1 MKNLIRKQI
10 TFQVKEV
17 DEEKYIIR
25 GVFSTPDV
33 DRHGE
38 TIDQKGWK
46 INEYLQN
53 PVILWAHDQWNP
65 AIGQM
70 VELGYDGAGNL
81 AGAIKFAVEEY
92 EFAKT
97 IFNLYKGRFLR
108 AFSVGFRNDK
118 WEVDEQNDITILKE
132 NTLFEVSAV
141 NVPANAMAL
150 AYSKGIDMQ
159 PLVKA
164 IEDYKTQRKRQE
176 NKEIIEESLDVIS
189 KQIIEK
195 LRNDS
200 SQPKKKVET
209 PKAVGD
215 KCQRIKAINNAIH
228 SLLKEKAN
236 LKKLTF

>member
-10 TFQVKEV
+10 SFQVKEV
-17 DEEKYIIR
+17 DEEQYVIR

-46 INEYLQN
+46 VSEYLTN

-70 VELGYDGAGNL
+70 IELGYDASGNL

-108 AFSVGFRNDK
+108 AFSVGFRNDR
-118 WEVDEQNDITILKE
+118 WEVDEANDVTILKE

-164 IEDYKTQRKRQE
+164 IEDYKSQKKRTE
-176 NKEIIEESLDVIS
+176 HKEIIEQNIDIIS
-189 KQIIEK
+189 KQIIEN
-195 LRNDS
+195 LSNDS
-200 SQPKKKVET
+200 GQPKIKVET
-209 PKAVGD
+209 PKAVGA
-215 KCQRIKAINNAIH
+215 KSQRIKAINNAIR
-228 SLLKEKAN
+228 SLLKEKQT
-236 LKKLTF
+236 LKN